1 MQHVRVSIPLSHE
14 RGTSIQRT
22 KMPLEFEELIKST
35 LGVHLMRL
43 LTSRGLGFLRRSLEQ
58 SQRL

>member
-43 LTSRGLGFLRRSLEQ
+43 LTSRGLGFLRRSLE
-58 SQRL
+58 